1 MKYTIVS
8 FCFALLFSVAFGQQA
23 ELPDYVTR
31 IKGAEDKAAIPLNV
45 AGYNL
50 ILNFV
55 TYEDQRPGEGVLR
68 VSRVLGVEIE
78 EARNFLSVAKQA
90 LQDHKA
96 LTAKTA
102 LSICEMD
109 IRSGKDWAG
118 AMTATEQA
126 LLEHEAALVD
136 KLASTVAPDLWEKI
150 MALADDARRSTSM
163 LTTDYFKLIEFQP
176 HAPLLAQ
183 QCNQSMQANE

>member
-1 MKYTIVS
+1 MKYTIIP
-8 FCFALLFSVAFGQQA
+8 FYFALLFSVAFGQQA

-31 IKGAEDKAAIPLNV
+31 IKGSEDKSAIPLNV

-78 EARNFLSVAKQA
+78 EARNFLSVAKRA
-90 LQDHKA
+90 LQNHKA

-102 LSICEMD
+102 MSICEMD
-109 IRSGKDWAG
+109 IRNGRDWAG
-118 AMTATEQA
+118 AMTAIEQA
-126 LLEHEAALVD
+126 LLEHETALVD
-136 KLASTVAPDLWEKI
+136 KLALTAAPALWQKF
-150 MALADDARRSTSM
+150 MVLADDVRRSTSM
-163 LTTDYFKLIEFQP
+163 LTTDYFKLIEFQSL
-176 HAPLLAQ
+176 APLLAQ
-183 QCNQSMQANE
+183 QCN